1 MKRTLT
7 ILLAALMLLSL
18 CIPAFAAN
26 DTKITAL
33 ENSTIDGSTW
43 MIKGKEDE
51 LYIYPR
57 PVEAKDSFD
66 IFAATITS
74 SNDSVVGVRPGKRDT
89 YEYGYVILTAKRVG
103 SATVTVTDPASGA
116 SCSVKVTVLPKFL
129 DSIHTLLVN
138 LQTAL
143 ATIRISISNLL
154 GL

>member
-1 MKRTLT
+1 MKRICTLFLAV
-7 ILLAALMLLSL
+7 LLVLLTATA
-18 CIPAFAAN
+18 AFAQSG
-26 DTKITAL
+26 KIEAL

-43 MIKGKEDE
+43 MIEGKEDE

-57 PVEAKDSFD
+57 PVDAKDQFD
-66 IFAATITS
+66 IFNATITS
-74 SNDSVVGVRPGKRDT
+74 SNEKVLEVRPSKRDT

-129 DSIHTLLVN
+129 DSIHTLLVK

-143 ATIRISISNLL
+143 ATFRITISSLLNL
-154 GL
+154 

>member
-1 MKRTLT
+1 MKKTLT
-7 ILLAALMLLSL
+7 ILLAVLMLLSL

-43 MIKGKEDE
+43 MIEGKEVE

-57 PVEAKDSFD
+57 PVEAKDQFD
-66 IFAATITS
+66 IFAATITR
-74 SNDSVVGVRPGKRDT
+74 SNDSVVAVRPGKRDT

-129 DSIHTLLVN
+129 DSIHSMLVG
-138 LQTAL
+138 LQTIL
-143 ATIRISISNLL
+143 ARTRIWFSNLL

>member
-1 MKRTLT
+1 MKRIITL
-7 ILLAALMLLSL
+7 LLAALMLLSL

-26 DTKITAL
+26 DTKVTAL

-43 MIKGKEDE
+43 MIEGKEDE

-57 PVEAKDSFD
+57 PVEAKDQFD
-66 IFAATITS
+66 IFTATITS

-89 YEYGYVILTAKRVG
+89 YEYGYVILSAKRVG

-138 LQTAL
+138 LQTVL
-143 ATIRISISNLL
+143 ARIRISIASLFD
-154 GL
+154 